1 MKHGEVYTQV
11 QVGPSRRLR
20 FMRLA
25 LWMLAWVGLWAAHL
39 PRPLQWLGSLWL
51 LWDVTREVRVQ
62 PTDVLR
68 LGTAGHL
75 WLREG
80 EDWKPARLDTA
91 SRVTPLMVWLSLEVE
106 GRRRRIVVLPDSM
119 PAEDFRR
126 LRVWLRQFATS
137 R

>member
-1 MKHGEVYTQV
+1 
-11 QVGPSRRLR
+11 
-20 FMRLA
+20 MRLA